1 MTRTTASAPTL
12 FGPTLRRG
20 LCLLL
25 ALLAG
30 GAALVTLAGCR
41 SSRGKAQE
49 EGGRRPL
56 YRKVSPP
63 VAFEIIR
70 DTPETLILD
79 LRTPEEYLGET
90 GHLRRALNI
99 PLDRLPYRILEI
111 SAWRQETVLVYCRA
125 SDPCGEEGMAVLVSS
140 GFEDAMLIDGGIDGW
155 IEEGFKTELPAGLAG
170 QGPVPPPP
178 PPLVP

>member
-12 FGPTLRRG
+12 FGPSLRRG
-20 LCLLL
+20 VCLLL
-25 ALLAG
+25 ALVVG
-30 GAALVTLAGCR
+30 GTALVPLAGCR
-41 SSRGKAQE
+41 SARGKSGE
-49 EGGRRPL
+49 KRERPA

-99 PLDRLPYRILEI
+99 PLDRLPFRLLEI
-111 SAWRQETVLVYCRA
+111 SAWRQETVLVYCRGN
-125 SDPCGEEGMAVLVSS
+125 DPCGEEGMAILASS

-170 QGPVPPPP
+170 QSPPPP
-178 PPLVP
+178 PPPPAFT